1 MQVWREFKERCA
13 LRQKLYDE
21 ALLVSKQLT
30 DMLEDPSIIYV
41 GYVQDPRDLVRKK
54 QEFDDI
60 VSKYFKECDKA
71 NLLDVFLDPHNVP
84 RQTRHLRLV
93 RNRLHQMEEIRKKF
107 A

>member
-1 MQVWREFKERCA
+1 MRLWREFKERCT

-21 ALLVSKQLT
+21 AVMVSRQLT

-41 GYVQDPRDLVRKK
+41 GYVQDPRELVRKK
-54 QEFDDI
+54 LEFDDL

-71 NLLDVFLDPHNVP
+71 NLLDAFFDPYNVP

-93 RNRLHQMEEIRKKF
+93 RNRLYRMQEIRKKF